1 MIMTESLRV
10 GALEAAPA
18 SKVVGTE
25 TLELAGHVVDM
36 PLFLINGAQAGPTLA
51 VTAGI
56 HGAEFASIEAALQF
70 GRSLE
75 PSELRGR
82 VVVVPVANV
91 PAFRA
96 RSIYVGP
103 LDGINLNRV
112 FPGKAEGTAS
122 EQLAYWLFRN
132 VIAPADYYVDMH
144 GGDMIEA
151 LVPFTIFSHTGNAKV
166 DQRSWEM
173 ARVFGISYVV
183 RSETQGGTYAAAAQ
197 AGIPAILTEAGG
209 QGIWLS
215 EHVATHVDGLNR
227 LMRHLGMLEGPEP
240 EPVPIQMLERFI
252 WLRSDQDGYYYPQ
265 VTVDEVVREGQDVG
279 AVTDFQGRIL
289 QPITSPTD
297 GRVLFLVSS
306 LAINKGDPLVAIGA

>member
-1 MIMTESLRV
+1 MTESLRV

-112 FPGKAEGTAS
+112 FPGKAEGTVS
-122 EQLAYWLFRN
+122 EQLAYWLFQN

-151 LVPFTIFSHTGNAKV
+151 LVPFTIFSHTGNGEV

-173 ARVFGISYVV
+173 AREFGISYVV
-183 RSETQGGTYAAAAQ
+183 RSQTQGGTYAAAAQ

-209 QGIWLS
+209 QGIWLP

-252 WLRSDQDGYYYPQ
+252 WLRSEQDGYYYPQ
-265 VTVDEVVREGQDVG
+265 VTVDEVVREGQDIG
-279 AVTDFQGRIL
+279 AVTDFRGGIL

>member
-1 MIMTESLRV
+1 MTDNLKV
-10 GALEAAPA
+10 GSLEAAPA
-18 SKVVGTE
+18 SKVVGAE
-25 TLELAGHVVDM
+25 TLELAGHVVET
-36 PLFLINGAQAGPTLA
+36 PLFLINGARVGPTLA

-56 HGAEFASIEAALQF
+56 HGSEFASIEAALQF
-70 GRSLE
+70 GKSLK
-75 PSELRGR
+75 PSELKGR

-122 EQLAYWLFRN
+122 EQLAYWLFQN
-132 VIAPADYYVDMH
+132 VIGPADYYVDMH

-151 LVPFTIFSHTGNAKV
+151 LVPFTIFANTGDSVV
-166 DQRSWEM
+166 DQRSLEM
-173 ARVFGISYVV
+173 ARAYGISYVV
-183 RSETQGGTYAAAAQ
+183 RSETRGGTYAAAAQ

-209 QGIWLS
+209 QGIWLP
-215 EHVATHVDGLNR
+215 EHVATHVNGLNR

-240 EPVPIQMLERFI
+240 EPLPIQMLEQFI
-252 WLRSDQDGYYYPQ
+252 WLRSDLDGYYYPRI
-265 VTVDEVVREGQDVG
+265 TVDEVVREGQDIG
-279 AVTDFQGRIL
+279 AVTDFQGRVL
-289 QPITSPTD
+289 QSITSPTD